1 MQHVQ
6 TEAPRFV
13 RDIHSKALLNT
24 DYNAL
29 QRHRKERIYFQNQ
42 QNDINMLR
50 SQVDELSKVREEMLE
65 IKTLLIQFFNTS
77 KRKSTYLSTN
87 IG

>member
-1 MQHVQ
+1 MSILQVQ
-6 TEAPRFV
+6 TEDPSFV

-24 DYNAL
+24 DYIAL
-29 QRHRKERIYFQNQ
+29 QQHRSERAYFHKQ

-65 IKTLLIQFFNTS
+65 IKGLLKEII
-77 KRKSTYLSTN
+77 KK
-87 IG
+87 